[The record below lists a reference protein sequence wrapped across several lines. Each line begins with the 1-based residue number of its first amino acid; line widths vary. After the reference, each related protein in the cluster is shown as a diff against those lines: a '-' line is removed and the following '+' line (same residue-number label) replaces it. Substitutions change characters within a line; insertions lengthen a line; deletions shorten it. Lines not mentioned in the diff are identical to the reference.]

1 MPAAATFLNRTQMD
15 PNGPKLTPLW
25 AQIDP
30 TLGPK
35 WFGRT
40 IGELRRW
47 GLPKAWAG
55 QTCYLVGG
63 GPALRG
69 FDFGQ
74 LRGLHTIAINRAFL
88 DCPEAEVVCFSDGR
102 FWRWWGPD
110 GTEGQSLPGHPGLK
124 ITVQSDRK
132 VSHPTVLNMT
142 GTGRRGLE
150 TRRNRLRHGNST
162 GCASMNVAWHLGAA
176 RIVLLGYDGKP
187 APDGGD
193 NYHGGHPV
201 GYAKANPRLT
211 AYDKMAPYYE
221 PIGLELAAR
230 RVEVINASPDSAI
243 TCFPR
248 VTLSSIFPI

>member
-1 MPAAATFLNRTQMD
+1 MDPDGSGNSRCTQMV
-15 PNGPKLTPLW
+15 LETPD
-25 AQIDP
+25 AP
-30 TLGPK
+30 R

-63 GPALRG
+63 GPSLRG
-69 FDFGQ
+69 FDFDQ
-74 LRGLHTIAINRAFL
+74 LRGLHTIAINRSFL
-88 DCPEAEVVCFSDGR
+88 DCPYAEVVCFSDGR

-110 GTEGQSLPGHPGLK
+110 GSEGQSLPDHPGLK

-162 GCASMNVAWHLGAA
+162 GCAAMNVAWHLGAA
-176 RIVLLGYDGKP
+176 RIILLGYDGKP
-187 APDGGD
+187 AKDGGD

-201 GYAKANPRLT
+201 GYAKAGPVT
-211 AYDKMAPYYE
+211 AYEKMAPYYE
-221 PIGLELAAR
+221 PIGLELATR
-230 RVEVINASPDSAI
+230 GVEVINASPDSAI
-243 TCFPR
+243 TCFPK
-248 VTLSSIFPI
+248 VDLSSIFR